1 MLQSVREHA
10 GRQEAVEDPTGMPL
24 LHHDPSPAF
33 GPRVRVSAAQRTGSD
48 PPPGASDA
56 SAGPASPP
64 VPEETIVTR
73 GKHIY
78 LRTFTRDDLR
88 YLDDWCEDPELD
100 RLVGSEFLQ
109 LYRAY
114 EKDPSFYD
122 AVLND
127 PTQIVLMIV
136 PNREPRTPIGLV
148 RLMNIHQ
155 AEGYAGIETIVADPR
170 ALRRGYGVMAS
181 RLMAF
186 YGVDTI
192 GLRRLEAKAYEYNPL
207 SINTLKRNGFTQEGV
222 LRQAAYRDGRYW
234 DIIVFGILRDE
245 IEEQRRKDRYLL
257 PPEDVQ
263 AERRDPS

>member
-1 MLQSVREHA
+1 
-10 GRQEAVEDPTGMPL
+10 
-24 LHHDPSPAF
+24 
-33 GPRVRVSAAQRTGSD
+33 VSAAQRAASNV
-48 PPPGASDA
+48 GAPEA
-56 SAGPASPP
+56 ESAPRVSPLVGPEI
-64 VPEETIVTR
+64 VVTR
-73 GKHIY
+73 GKHIH

-88 YLDDWCEDPELD
+88 ALDVWCEDPELD

-114 EKDPSFYD
+114 EKDASFYD

-136 PNREPRTPIGLV
+136 PNREPRAPVGLV

-155 AEGYAGIETIVADPR
+155 AEGYAGIETIIADPR
-170 ALRRGYGVMAS
+170 AMRRGYGVMAS

-186 YGVDTI
+186 YGLDTI
-192 GLRRLEAKAYEYNPL
+192 GLRRLEAKAYAYNPL

-222 LRQAAYRDGRYW
+222 LRQAAYRDGQYW
-234 DIIVFGILRDE
+234 DIIVFGILREE

-257 PPEDVQ
+257 PPEDVPGD
-263 AERRDPS
+263 RR